1 MPQHQQRESQS
12 GILASISHIGAADD
26 SVSTTEKA
34 ESEQGDISLYS
45 YALDSSNDGEE
56 LEFGVPKMTAINSS
70 QSPGEIPL
78 KQNGSDRRSLLSYPK
93 SQVRSNN
100 TKEYQGD
107 WQNHPRFRQYFSTI
121 LAALSMAFFG
131 LCFLAGSIFAFQA
144 NYDSI
149 AVVLLIIGLLIGLPG
164 VVLHLHGTQRK
175 ARLSH
180 LCNSVIS
187 CLNIFYFS
195 LSLSLHFTFPL

>member
-1 MPQHQQRESQS
+1 M
-12 GILASISHIGAADD
+12 LASISHIGVADD

-56 LEFGVPKMTAINSS
+56 LEFGVPQMTAINSS

-164 VVLHLHGTQRK
+164 GFQSYYIYMALKGRQGYHISAIPSFLVQTQSI
-175 ARLSH
+175 AH
-180 LCNSVIS
+180 
-187 CLNIFYFS
+187 Y
-195 LSLSLHFTFPL
+195 LSLHFTFPL

>member
-1 MPQHQQRESQS
+1 M
-12 GILASISHIGAADD
+12 LASISHIGAADD

-131 LCFLAGSIFAFQA
+131 LCFLAGSIFALA
-144 NYDSI
+144 WRI
-149 AVVLLIIGLLIGLPG
+149 P

-187 CLNIFYFS
+187 CLNIFYVS